1 MDRSG
6 EFRKKAM
13 ECLTLARTAR
23 DARAR
28 MSLLAMAQKLV
39 ELANSP
45 AVADQAFDAILQ
57 EFNDQ
62 QMSKH

>member
-1 MDRSG
+1 MRV
-6 EFRKKAM
+6 
-13 ECLTLARTAR
+13 
-23 DARAR
+23 DARHHEHPR
-28 MSLLAMAQKLV
+28 VDELVPAMAQKLV